1 MTCATCGGANAAEN
15 CYRCDSWIC
24 EECAQDYEGYYVC
37 QVCFG
42 EMTGE
47 SYDGEEFDDDPD
59 LDGEESEKE
68 SSEADKEEEDEEEY
82 L

>member
-1 MTCATCGGANAAEN
+1 MTCATCGAANAVEN

-37 QVCFG
+37 QICYG

-47 SYDGEEFDDDPD
+47 SYDGDEFGDD
-59 LDGEESEKE
+59 LDFEKDDSEEETDETGSG
-68 SSEADKEEEDEEEY
+68 DEDEEDY